1 MHKRRRGDGFT
12 MLELMMVLAVIAVLA
27 LIALPSYIDRIV
39 RQQIDEALPLA
50 DLAKPPVEA
59 AWRVG
64 TPLPH
69 DNAAAGLPPP
79 EKIVNQV
86 VQSVTL
92 EDGAIQ
98 IHFGNRAQHSLQG
111 KTLTLRPAGVVDA
124 RIVPLTWLCGRAG
137 APPQMTAQG
146 EDRTNVPGPYL
157 PLRCR

>member
-1 MHKRRRGDGFT
+1 MHKGPRGRGFT
-12 MLELMMVLAVIAVLA
+12 LLELMIVLAVVAILA
-27 LIALPSYIDRIV
+27 MIALPSYIERTV
-39 RQQIDEALPLA
+39 RQQIGEALPLA

-59 AWRVG
+59 AWRAG

-69 DNAAAGLPPP
+69 DNTAAGLPPP

-98 IHFGNRAQHSLQG
+98 IHFGNRAQRSLQG
-111 KTLTLRPAGVVDA
+111 KVLTVRPAGVADA
-124 RIVPLTWLCGRAG
+124 RVVPVTWLCGKAA
-137 APPQMTAQG
+137 APAQMTAQG
-146 EDRTNVPGPYL
+146 EDRTSVPVGML

>member
-1 MHKRRRGDGFT
+1 MHKGPRARGFT
-12 MLELMMVLAVIAVLA
+12 LLELMIVLAVVAILA
-27 LIALPSYIDRIV
+27 MIALPSYIDRMV
-39 RQQIDEALPLA
+39 RQQIGEALPLA

-59 AWRVG
+59 AWRAG

-98 IHFGNRAQHSLQG
+98 IAFGNRAQRTLQG
-111 KTLTLRPAGVVDA
+111 KVLTVRPAGVVDA
-124 RIVPLTWLCGRAG
+124 RVVPMTWLCGKA
-137 APPQMTAQG
+137 APPAPMTAQG
-146 EDRTNVPGPYL
+146 EDRTSVPAGVL

>member
-1 MHKRRRGDGFT
+1 MHKGRRGNGFT
-12 MLELMMVLAVIAVLA
+12 MLELMMVLAVVAVLA
-27 LIALPSYIDRIV
+27 LVALPSYVDRIV
-39 RQQIDEALPLA
+39 RQQIGEALPLA

-59 AWRVG
+59 AWRAG

-86 VQSVTL
+86 VQSVSL

-98 IHFGNRAQHSLQG
+98 IHFGHRAQHSLQG
-111 KTLTLRPAGVVDA
+111 KVLTLRPAGVADA
-124 RIVPLTWLCGRAG
+124 RVVPVTWLCGKAG
-137 APPQMTAQG
+137 APPPMTAQG
-146 EDRTNVPGPYL
+146 EDRTSVPVAYL